1 MGKATQREIYF
12 SKHIR
17 NQPTADS
24 YLNALK
30 NSPYRTHQRMGFALA
45 QEFEAMI
52 KMHEEKQ
59 IIDSTDVAVGPLI
72 EMKEESC

>member
-1 MGKATQREIYF
+1 
-12 SKHIR
+12 
-17 NQPTADS
+17 
-24 YLNALK
+24 
-30 NSPYRTHQRMGFALA
+30 MGFALA

-59 IIDSTDVAVGPLI
+59 IIDSTDIAVGPLI